1 MCDGYCRLWC
11 KSCRVQC
18 ERNIDPQPMKA
29 MFVVGWFQWWNT
41 KFCHVYA
48 SRNHSIIFHDSPLF
62 FLKRLQFLQ
71 FLSYFI
77 DLLIIAV
84 SCLIYRVTCVIM
96 NDFERENFY
105 VVNFINRETLH
116 RSIGMINKITWR
128 KYYTDSCSATIIIL
142 GSVATPKN
150 CIIMRRH
157 TTALQAQY

>member
-1 MCDGYCRLWC
+1 VCDGYCWLWC

-62 FLKRLQFLQ
+62 FLKRLQLLQ

-150 CIIMRRH
+150 CIIMRR
-157 TTALQAQY
+157 QRYF

>member
-1 MCDGYCRLWC
+1 LVGSND
-11 KSCRVQC
+11 
-18 ERNIDPQPMKA
+18 ETPNFA
-29 MFVVGWFQWWNT
+29 MSMLQE
-41 KFCHVYA
+41 
-48 SRNHSIIFHDSPLF
+48 IIPSFFMILRYF

-116 RSIGMINKITWR
+116 RSIGMINKIT
-128 KYYTDSCSATIIIL
+128 
-142 GSVATPKN
+142 
-150 CIIMRRH
+150 
-157 TTALQAQY
+157 